1 MEEKKNFEDKT
12 LTAVLTGVNRA
23 LPFLPATDAQKAQEK
38 SGKEEKKGK
47 RDLKGDEKLSVAAV
61 VIGEHL
67 DSIFK
72 MVYVATFNTSIQ
84 ALQVTRRGGTM
95 WKRRNRGGGET
106 ERMRNRG
113 GGLETEEEDE
123 KQRRRIRNRGGG

>member
-12 LTAVLTGVNRA
+12 LTAILTGVNRA
-23 LPFLPATDAQKAQEK
+23 LPFLPVEEAQKVQEK
-38 SGKEEKKGK
+38 SGKEEKKAK
-47 RDLKGDEKLSVAAV
+47 REVKGDEKLPVAAA

-84 ALQVTRRGGTM
+84 ALQVRKEQ
-95 WKRRNRGGGET
+95 WKRRERGEW
-106 ERMRNRG
+106 
-113 GGLETEEEDE
+113 
-123 KQRRRIRNRGGG
+123 K